1 MISFSKVFGPPYTN
15 ISNQTNTF
23 QMKLVTCEVV
33 MQYEY
38 VLEKNIKLQP
48 VPPSMPSEALSV
60 LFWDTH
66 SASSGID
73 GGTGCNFVFFYT
85 RVHTIE
91 AY

>member
-1 MISFSKVFGPPYTN
+1 MQTSDNHQVHHQIFSSYNSRSGQDTGYGAR
-15 ISNQTNTF
+15 
-23 QMKLVTCEVV
+23 MK
-33 MQYEY
+33 
-38 VLEKNIKLQP
+38 KSIKLQP

-60 LFWDTH
+60 LFLDIH

-73 GGTGCNFVFFYT
+73 GGTGCNFIFFYT